1 MKIDHKI
8 QPMLFPLPAVMV
20 SCGNSPENYNII
32 TLSWVGTICS
42 DPLMCYISVRPG
54 RHSYQLIKDSM
65 EFVINIT
72 TKDLA
77 YATDWC
83 GARSGRK
90 FDKFKEMN
98 LTPGQSKMVIAPT
111 IEESP
116 VSIECKVVEIKQLG
130 THDMFIA
137 KVVNIQVDEA
147 YLDPQ
152 SGAFHLP
159 SAMPI
164 AYTQGSYFEQGET
177 IGHSG
182 WSIKEKNRRQR

>member
-1 MKIDHKI
+1 MKIDYQI

-20 SCGNSPENYNII
+20 SCGNAPENYNII

-54 RHSYQLIKDSM
+54 RHSYQLIKESM

-72 TKDLA
+72 TKELA

-90 FDKFKEMN
+90 YNKFKEMN
-98 LTPGQSKMVIAPT
+98 LTPGASKKVSAPT
-111 IEESP
+111 IKESP
-116 VSIECKVVEIKQLG
+116 VNIECKVVEIKQLG
-130 THDMFIA
+130 SHDMFIA
-137 KVVNIQVDEA
+137 EVVNIQVEEK
-147 YLDPQ
+147 YIDPQ
-152 SGAFHLP
+152 NGAFLLS

-164 AYTQGSYFEQGET
+164 AYTQGFYFEQGEA

-182 WSIKEKNRRQR
+182 WSIKEKK